1 MIVYKVVHKYKLQK
15 HTELKNIG
23 VYSSYDL
30 AKNAIEKLKNKP
42 GFRDT
47 QNGFKVQKT
56 FRFLKPKLINK
67 TFWDEGFVTHTD

>member
-23 VYSSYDL
+23 VYGSYDS

-47 QNGFKVQKT
+47 QNGFKIRKT
-56 FRFLKPKLINK
+56 FRLLKPKLINK
-67 TFWDEGFVTHTD
+67 TFWDEGFVTYAD

>member
-30 AKNAIEKLKNKP
+30 AKNAIEP
-42 GFRDT
+42 
-47 QNGFKVQKT
+47 KVITPTVAKIVLL
-56 FRFLKPKLINK
+56 FG
-67 TFWDEGFVTHTD
+67 D

>member
-30 AKNAIEKLKNKP
+30 AENAIEKIKKAQ
-42 GFRDT
+42 GFNDT
-47 QNGFKVQKT
+47 QNGFKIQKT
-56 FRFLKPKLINK
+56 FRLFKPKLINQ
-67 TFWDEGFVTHTD
+67 TFWDEGFVTYTD

>member
-30 AKNAIEKLKNKP
+30 AENAIEKLKNKQ
-42 GFRDT
+42 GFHGT
-47 QNGFKVQKT
+47 QNGFKIQKT
-56 FRFLKPKLINK
+56 FRLFKPKLINQ
-67 TFWDEGFVTHTD
+67 TFWDEGFVTYAD